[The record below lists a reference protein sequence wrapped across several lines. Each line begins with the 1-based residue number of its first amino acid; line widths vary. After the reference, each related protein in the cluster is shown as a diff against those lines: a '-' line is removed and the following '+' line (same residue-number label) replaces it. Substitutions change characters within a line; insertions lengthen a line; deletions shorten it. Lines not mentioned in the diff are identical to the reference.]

1 VAAWLS
7 ETVLRGGGPGASRFE
22 SHPRGRIFSKEG
34 TSAEPWMCAPP
45 HHIRKK
51 ERKNKST
58 ARYLIGYKKKKKCV
72 TKLTRNNKISDI
84 FLISANQPSNIKF
97 LTLQTNPSF
106 LISS

>member
-1 VAAWLS
+1 
-7 ETVLRGGGPGASRFE
+7 
-22 SHPRGRIFSKEG
+22 
-34 TSAEPWMCAPP
+34 MCAPP

-51 ERKNKST
+51 ERKNKPT
-58 ARYLIGYKKKKKCV
+58 ARYLIGYRGKKKKCV